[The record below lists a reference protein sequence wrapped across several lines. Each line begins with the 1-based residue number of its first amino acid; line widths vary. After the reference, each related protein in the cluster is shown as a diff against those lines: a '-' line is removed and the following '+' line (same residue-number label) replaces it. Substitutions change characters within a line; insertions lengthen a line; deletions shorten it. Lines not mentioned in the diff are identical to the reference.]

1 MSFRNAKILVL
12 PLVVLGVV
20 AACAPSPEVAS
31 IDTADRRFYASQ
43 GQDPVIGDRL
53 EAADAMAAASPTHR
67 VQTRRLSQAVSK
79 SAADPLLMPPLP
91 VPEITGMGVTL
102 RDAGPLPEAARVPE
116 SDISLPGLIAL
127 TLNHN
132 GEIARAAESVTAADI
147 AAVNA
152 VFAYLPRVS
161 SVGEWTR
168 VYQDVIDSDNEVF
181 REGDANFPV
190 LNIQTEIRQP
200 ILDFPRIFGMRRA
213 DTGRSVAR
221 AAYLGVAQG
230 TVFNV
235 VNTYVNAL
243 DYKHRLASVEQRILL
258 LDRQIAAELR
268 LLETGRSTPAA
279 AQLLEIEQGSAALE
293 RTEFAENYA
302 MALAELSRLVG
313 RQVPDVADFALPDE
327 VWEQAGRGPLDDY
340 LLAALKDNPL
350 VKQRRIESLERRQVY
365 EESLLVDFAPTL
377 EGFARQEYEDRDASR
392 FGGGSRTLDH
402 TIGLQLT
409 VPIFNVRGEG
419 YRSREQ
425 LSELRQA
432 VIGEAQLR
440 RELEGEIPSLLMR
453 LNAQRQ
459 SMRNAEAAVAA
470 AERLVASAE
479 VGVQAGINPEFM
491 VTMQEL
497 QLERAREWAD
507 RTRYAFVRSWVRL
520 AYLTGSDAFIRI
532 DDEPG
537 GEGREM
543 ARVVWLDEWQA
554 QIGQGHDIAQQEV
567 APPDQHL
574 AERLPATAAVAAQ
587 RPARANPHGFLD
599 EIRAARERAP
609 APILA
614 EAGPLDA
621 DLVEPAAGAA
631 AAAPGAPT
639 QLFAPLAVQETME

>member
-1 MSFRNAKILVL
+1 MSFRTATNPAL
-12 PLVVLGVV
+12 PLAVLAGLT
-20 AACAPSPEVAS
+20 ACAPSPEVAS

-53 EAADAMAAASPTHR
+53 EQAETMAAASPTHR

-79 SAADPLLMPPLP
+79 SAADPLTMPPLP
-91 VPEITGMGVTL
+91 LPEITGMGAAL
-102 RDAGPLPEAARVPE
+102 PDAGPLPEAARVPE
-116 SDISLPGLIAL
+116 SDISLTGLIRL

-152 VFAYLPRVS
+152 AFAYLPRLS
-161 SVGEWTR
+161 AVGEYTR
-168 VYQDVIDSDNEVF
+168 VFQDVIDSDNEVF
-181 REGDANFPV
+181 REGNADFPV
-190 LNIQTEIRQP
+190 LNIQTELRQP
-200 ILDFPRIFGMRRA
+200 IIDFPRLFGIRRA

-221 AAYLGVAQG
+221 AAYLGVAQAS
-230 TVFNV
+230 VFNV

-243 DYKHRLASVEQRILL
+243 DYKHRLASVEERIRL
-258 LDRQIAAELR
+258 LDRQITAELR
-268 LLETGRSTPAA
+268 LMETGRSTPAA

-293 RTEFAENYA
+293 RTEFAEDYA

-327 VWEQAGRGPLDDY
+327 VWEHAGRGPLDAY
-340 LLAALKDNPL
+340 LTAALKDNPL
-350 VKQRRIESLERRQVY
+350 VKQRRIESLERRQLY

-377 EGFARQEYEDRDASR
+377 EGFVRQEYEDRDASR
-392 FGGGSRTLDH
+392 FGGGSETLDH

-409 VPIFNVRGEG
+409 VPIFNVRGDG

-479 VGVQAGINPEFM
+479 VGVRAGINPEFM
-491 VTMQEL
+491 VTMQQL

-532 DDEPG
+532 DHEPAG
-537 GEGREM
+537 NGREM
-543 ARVVWLDEWQA
+543 ARVVWLDEWKA
-554 QIGQGHDIAQQEV
+554 QIGSGEPAV
-567 APPDQHL
+567 VTA
-574 AERLPATAAVAAQ
+574 AEAVPATPNPHAHHDERIAARAVAAWQ
-587 RPARANPHGFLD
+587 G
-599 EIRAARERAP
+599 
-609 APILA
+609 PI
-614 EAGPLDA
+614 
-621 DLVEPAAGAA
+621 EPAAGMGEALP
-631 AAAPGAPT
+631 AAPT
-639 QLFAPLAVQETME
+639 PLVVPIAAGR